1 MTKSKSP
8 QPPAPPATNI
18 QIVCQE
24 PIIVPRD
31 AEPAEES
38 PPPAENAPWPRF
50 ILIGGTIAVLM
61 FFRGWPRRNHKP
73 FGTVASNSYSGWQN
87 FRKRLDGWTPKISE
101 VRRARLPDFQPFRHL
116 TPWRG

>member
-8 QPPAPPATNI
+8 LPPAPPATNI

-61 FFRGWPRRNHKP
+61 FLSWLAPAQSQALWQSCIEQLFRLAK
-73 FGTVASNSYSGWQN
+73 
-87 FRKRLDGWTPKISE
+87 
-101 VRRARLPDFQPFRHL
+101 LP
-116 TPWRG
+116 

>member
-38 PPPAENAPWPRF
+38 PPPAENAPWSRF
-50 ILIGGTIAVLM
+50 ILIGGTIAVLTFLSWVAPAQTQALWQSFIQQM
-61 FFRGWPRRNHKP
+61 FQLAK
-73 FGTVASNSYSGWQN
+73 
-87 FRKRLDGWTPKISE
+87 
-101 VRRARLPDFQPFRHL
+101 LP
-116 TPWRG
+116 